1 MAETQDNY
9 ASSCTVVKVAPDAP
23 AIKKGRQKSPT
34 PISSTPGSPSKAAGS
49 ALATPTLF
57 HTDSKGP
64 LETGNILRGDDLQIK
79 LLEEIGAG
87 SFAKVFRAEEIES
100 GLVVAAK
107 VFTEG
112 DFDLG
117 AHETRQALAEHEYNV
132 VGFLNHE
139 NIVRVHGLLLTPT
152 TVCILQE
159 LVTHGDLFTA
169 VDAGYGLPADHV
181 VSVIQGVGAALRYLH
196 DPSVN
201 MVHLDIKPENVLLT
215 ESGVPKLC
223 DFDTAM
229 KIGSEP
235 STMRGTPEYQSPES
249 IPGSHDYHVVIESFS
264 VGGGYPVHPAL
275 DIWAYTLVGYF
286 IMFGDYAWQRAVPE
300 DEAYD
305 CFVEGR
311 HIEAKPWKSMPAP
324 ILQFYNAGLDGRREA
339 RATID
344 ELLDMVDSCD
354 FAAQINTMRDLL
366 GRNEAPSDAET
377 VAMKKLNQSDN
388 WKVSVKVVHRTSG
401 ATRYEISIVPPRENG
416 HYGRIRVITRYRRL
430 LALHRMSVIQCPPC
444 TTANPDYVRPYA
456 TFPKKKRLG
465 RWKINFVELRRAD
478 LAQYYQ
484 ISFLTPAVADFYY
497 EKFLEMQEDI
507 KANGNDVLDRTSSDE
522 VGDGDEDDD
531 VED

>member
-275 DIWAYTLVGYF
+275 DIWVGVPVASPCWCSACVSVHECSTAHTPRDACIRGCRRTHWWAISSCLATTRGSGPCLRTRRMIALSKGVTLRRNRGSQCPHPF
-286 IMFGDYAWQRAVPE
+286 CSSTTQALTGDA
-300 DEAYD
+300 
-305 CFVEGR
+305 R
-311 HIEAKPWKSMPAP
+311 HA
-324 ILQFYNAGLDGRREA
+324 RRSTSCWTWST
-339 RATID
+339 RAT
-344 ELLDMVDSCD
+344 L
-354 FAAQINTMRDLL
+354 Q
-366 GRNEAPSDAET
+366 
-377 VAMKKLNQSDN
+377 
-388 WKVSVKVVHRTSG
+388 
-401 ATRYEISIVPPRENG
+401 
-416 HYGRIRVITRYRRL
+416 RRL
-430 LALHRMSVIQCPPC
+430 TPCEICWAGTRLPRMQ
-444 TTANPDYVRPYA
+444 R
-456 TFPKKKRLG
+456 
-465 RWKINFVELRRAD
+465 RW
-478 LAQYYQ
+478 Q
-484 ISFLTPAVADFYY
+484 
-497 EKFLEMQEDI
+497 
-507 KANGNDVLDRTSSDE
+507 
-522 VGDGDEDDD
+522 
-531 VED
+531 